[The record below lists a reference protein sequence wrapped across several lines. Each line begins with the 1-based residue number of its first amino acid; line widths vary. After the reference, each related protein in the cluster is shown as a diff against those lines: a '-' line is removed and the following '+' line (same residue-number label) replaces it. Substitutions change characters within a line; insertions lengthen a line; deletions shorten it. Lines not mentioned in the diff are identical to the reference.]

1 MTPADAALLAWSAVV
16 SVVSLVAVRR
26 SLRRPRPA
34 LTSIAPTRLTTALLV
49 VRPCAGSEPALARN
63 LATLG
68 ALVDDPAH
76 RALVR
81 LRFAVATPDDP
92 AVPAIAAAV
101 EGFAARGV
109 DARMVVTG
117 ATAPNQ
123 KSEHLARVIAAE
135 PDAPVVVNLDSDVDL
150 RPFDWNA
157 LLSPLADPAVAAV
170 WAPPSE
176 APGETFADR
185 ASEALLGGSLH
196 AFALLAGID
205 RDGMVG
211 KAVALRSASL
221 EAVGGFEALRE
232 TLGEDAELAR
242 RLVASGASVRAST
255 GVALSRASG
264 RDLRAVVGRYGRWLT
279 VIRAQRPALLVSYP
293 ALFFATPL
301 LVLAS
306 TAAVIAGLGG
316 GASLAAEGAAVLARL
331 AVAWAAARASGRTDG
346 ALARVIDAALADVLL
361 ALAWGRALSTRS
373 VRWRG
378 RTLRVTRG
386 GTLDRAH

>member
-1 MTPADAALLAWSAVV
+1 MTPVDAALLAWSAVV

-26 SLRRPRPA
+26 SLRRPRPSPTSVAPA
-34 LTSIAPTRLTTALLV
+34 LTAALLV
-49 VRPCAGSEPALARN
+49 VRPCAGSEPSLARN
-63 LATLG
+63 LAGLG

-81 LRFAVATPDDP
+81 VRFAVATTDDP
-92 AVPAIAAAV
+92 AVPAITAAV
-101 EGFAARGV
+101 EGLLARGV
-109 DARMVVTG
+109 DARMVVTD

-123 KSEHLARVIAAE
+123 KSEQLARVIAAE
-135 PDAPVVVNLDSDVDL
+135 PDAPVVVNVDSDVDL
-150 RPFDWNA
+150 TAFDWNA
-157 LLSPLADPAVAAV
+157 LLAPLSNPRLAAV

-176 APGETFADR
+176 APGETVADR

-211 KAVALRSASL
+211 KVVALRRSAL
-221 EAVGGFEALRE
+221 DAVGGFAALRE
-232 TLGEDAELAR
+232 HLGEDAELAR

-264 RDLRAVVGRYGRWLT
+264 RDLRAVVARYGRWLT

-301 LVLAS
+301 LVLLS
-306 TAAVIAGLGG
+306 TLAVTAGLGG

-331 AVAWAAARASGRTDG
+331 AVAWAAARASGRSSG
-346 ALARVIDAALADVLL
+346 VVAWVIDAVFADLL
-361 ALAWGRALSTRS
+361 LGMAWAKALSTRS

-378 RTLRVTRG
+378 RTLRIAPG
-386 GTLDRAH
+386 GTLQRAP